1 MARNKRDSAQQIN
14 PKSVDPDTGELV
26 DAEEVEGAEKRPAG
40 KGSGVLDALKRAAR
54 DAAMRR
60 VSTKR

>member
-1 MARNKRDSAQQIN
+1 MDRKRRDPAEQIN
-14 PKSVDPDTGELV
+14 PRSVDPETGELV
-26 DAEEVEGAEKRPAG
+26 DAEELEGADEGPAR
-40 KGSGVLDALKRAAR
+40 KGSGVLDALKQKAR

>member
-1 MARNKRDSAQQIN
+1 MAKKSRDSAQQIN
-14 PKSVDPDTGELV
+14 PKSVDPDTGELY
-26 DAEEVEGAEKRPAG
+26 DPSEAPAAKR
-40 KGSGVLDALKRAAR
+40 SGVLDALKRAAR

>member
-1 MARNKRDSAQQIN
+1 MDRKRRDPGQQIN
-14 PKSVDPDTGELV
+14 PKSVDPETGELV
-26 DAEEVEGAEKRPAG
+26 DAEELEGGEKRLG
-40 KGSGVLDALKRAAR
+40 RKGSGVLDALKQRAR

>member
-1 MARNKRDSAQQIN
+1 MARNKRDPAQQIN
-14 PKSVDPDTGELV
+14 PRSVDPETGELV
-26 DAEEVEGAEKRPAG
+26 DAEDLDGAEKSPAR
-40 KGSGVLDALKRAAR
+40 KGSGILDALKQRAR

>member
-1 MARNKRDSAQQIN
+1 MDRKRRDPAQQIN
-14 PKSVDPDTGELV
+14 PRSVDPETGELV
-26 DAEEVEGAEKRPAG
+26 DAEELEGAEKGAAR
-40 KGSGVLDALKRAAR
+40 KGSGILDALKQKAR

>member
-1 MARNKRDSAQQIN
+1 EGGENRLAR
-14 PKSVDPDTGELV
+14 
-26 DAEEVEGAEKRPAG
+26 
-40 KGSGVLDALKRAAR
+40 KGSGVLDALKQRAR

>member
-1 MARNKRDSAQQIN
+1 MDRKRRDPGQQIN
-14 PKSVDPDTGELV
+14 PKSVDPETGELV
-26 DAEEVEGAEKRPAG
+26 DAEELEGAEKLAR
-40 KGSGVLDALKRAAR
+40 KGSGVLDALKQRAR

>member
-1 MARNKRDSAQQIN
+1 MDRKRRDPGQQIN
-14 PKSVDPDTGELV
+14 PKSVDPETGELV
-26 DAEEVEGAEKRPAG
+26 DAEDLAGGEKRLAR
-40 KGSGVLDALKRAAR
+40 KGSGVLDALKQRAR